1 MKTSKRLL
9 SILLMLTMLL
19 SMFTVMAAAADPCT
33 HPNMEDVAY
42 KAPTCTTDG
51 CYAHKHCPECGKD
64 FDKLGEPFY
73 GTVVI
78 EKDPDAHGNNLV
90 PVKENPATC
99 VAEGTQAYYHCN
111 ACSKNFSDAA
121 GNNEITDL
129 ATVKIPAT
137 GHDKEFHAAKDAT
150 CKTEGNIPYYL
161 CKNCNKKFVDEAMT
175 DEVPFGAVTII
186 CDPTNHEDLKL
197 VEAKAATCT
206 KDGNEAYYHCDA
218 CNKNFSDAAGRNEI
232 RDLTSVKIS
241 ATGHKLV
248 QVEGKDATCV
258 HKGCWAHQ
266 KCLECGQLFNKLGE
280 PWSGTTEIE
289 KDPTNHEKLENVEAK
304 APTCTETGMTAGSKC
319 SACGVVLKKQ
329 EVIPALGHDLEH
341 VAAKEPTKTAT
352 GNIEYWHCKRC
363 DKYFSDADGKNEIKQ
378 ADTVIPQL
386 KEEKHTLTIAV
397 EKVDGVVPGEVQYA
411 GKPYEMLEGLQ
422 KGETR
427 ELTAVAKSGYQF
439 KEWKINGASVSDLK
453 KATTTVTMDDTDA
466 TITAEFVKKTAPV
479 DTFKLTVE
487 QVGDHG
493 TFKIRKKLDNG
504 KWGNWWTAADDGYTS
519 TEISNLKKGT
529 SYQIKAVPG
538 TNYEASWKV
547 NNKTATVDNDIYTA
561 TINKNDISV
570 EITFTKI
577 DTKNL
582 KLSVDLDER
591 HGKLKYYDD
600 DEEKWVTYD
609 DEYWTLSK
617 GDKVEFKAVPDSGY
631 KAVWQLGSGS
641 KTSATYYDV
650 TYRDMDGK
658 NRTLHVDFV
667 KKSSSDVDDYPTL
680 TFDITGGKHGTVYRG
695 TREYEDGDVISI
707 KKNDKMTFKAKADKG
722 YVAVWTY
729 KGDTYVGD
737 EYTVK
742 MGANDAKLYV
752 EFMDKDDIRLTEL
765 PFRDVSK
772 RDWYYDDVVYVYRK
786 GYMDGMSSTRFGGE
800 LNTTRGQIVT
810 ILWRLTGEPRA
821 TKRNPFTDVSSSQ
834 YYYDAISWAYDA
846 GVVDGFDAHTFK
858 PDQNV
863 TREQLAAIL
872 YRYAK
877 YMNLSTSGS
886 AYLAK
891 YTDADK
897 IANWAYDAMA
907 WANYRGL
914 INGTSATRID
924 PKGYATRAQ
933 IAAILHRF
941 AVEYGA

>member
-1 MKTSKRLL
+1 
-9 SILLMLTMLL
+9 MLTMLL
-19 SMFTVMAAAADPCT
+19 SMFTVMASADEP
-33 HPNMEDVAY
+33 EDSCMHVDEELN
-42 KAPTCTTDG
+42 TT
-51 CYAHKHCPECGKD
+51 
-64 FDKLGEPFY
+64 F
-73 GTVVI
+73 TI
-78 EKDPDAHGNNLV
+78 
-90 PVKENPATC
+90 
-99 VAEGTQAYYHCN
+99 
-111 ACSKNFSDAA
+111 
-121 GNNEITDL
+121 
-129 ATVKIPAT
+129 
-137 GHDKEFHAAKDAT
+137 FHAAATAT
-150 CKTEGNIPYYL
+150 CYQEGHVAYYE
-161 CKNCNKKFVDEAMT
+161 CKMCHAEAIYDESSGKFIVQT
-175 DEVPFGAVTII
+175 NGVTKAK
-186 CDPTNHEDLKL
+186 DPTNHGGKLPKTPAQEPTCGASGNYEYYYCSGCNKYFKDEDGKTPFNGDVVRPATGKHTLESVAAKDPTCTEDGY
-197 VEAKAATCT
+197 EAYWKCSVCGQLFSDDKGTKKIDTPVKRNKTGHAPMLMAGNAATCT
-206 KDGNEAYYHCDA
+206 KEGWQPYYVCKT
-218 CNKNFSDAAGRNEI
+218 CQKEF
-232 RDLTSVKIS
+232 
-241 ATGHKLV
+241 
-248 QVEGKDATCV
+248 KDADCTQEITDPSW
-258 HKGCWAHQ
+258 KTIPKIQHQ
-266 KCLECGQLFNKLGE
+266 L
-280 PWSGTTEIE
+280 TRTDE
-289 KDPTNHEKLENVEAK
+289 KPA
-304 APTCTETGMTAGSKC
+304 TCTENGTKAYWTCSVCGMKFSD
-319 SACGVVLKKQ
+319 Q
-329 EVIPALGHDLEH
+329 EGTKPIQSPETISALGHDLEH

-363 DKYFSDADGKNEIKQ
+363 DKYFADEACTNEITKAQ
-378 ADTVIPQL
+378 TVIPKLVEEEEHVLTFSIGKNGKLAYADDGFEITSGRTKAL
-386 KEEKHTLTIAV
+386 KSDDKALELVATADKNH
-397 EKVDGVVPGEVQYA
+397 KVVWQ
-411 GKPYEMLEGLQ
+411 
-422 KGETR
+422 
-427 ELTAVAKSGYQF
+427 
-439 KEWKINGASVSDLK
+439 
-453 KATTTVTMDDTDA
+453 
-466 TITAEFVKKTAPV
+466 
-479 DTFKLTVE
+479 
-487 QVGDHG
+487 
-493 TFKIRKKLDNG
+493 LDNG
-504 KWGNWWTAADDGYTS
+504 KKHYEGSTAKIT
-519 TEISNLKKGT
+519 ISYKDLNVKSELK
-529 SYQIKAVPG
+529 VWF
-538 TNYEASWKV
+538 E
-547 NNKTATVDNDIYTA
+547 
-561 TINKNDISV
+561 
-570 EITFTKI
+570 EITTE
-577 DTKNL
+577 L
-582 KLSVDLDER
+582 DLTIKVSGFDKGDIEYKYNG
-591 HGKLKYYDD
+591 GKVTDLEKREKTWSLDD
-600 DEEKWVTYD
+600 K
-609 DEYWTLSK
+609 DEYVKFWLYPKT
-617 GDKVEFKAVPDSGY
+617 GY
-631 KAVWQLGSGS
+631 KAVVQLN
-641 KTSATYYDV
+641 
-650 TYRDMDGK
+650 DGK
-658 NRTLHVDFV
+658 KYTYSYNESLTIDYDDLDGEDGTLYVSFV

-695 TREYEDGDVISI
+695 TREYEHGDVISI

-846 GVVDGFDAHTFK
+846 GVVDGFDARTFK

-891 YTDADK
+891 YRDADK

>member
-1 MKTSKRLL
+1 MKKSKRLL
-9 SILLMLTMLL
+9 SILLMLTMLV
-19 SMFTVMAAAADPCT
+19 SMFTVMASAADPCS
-33 HPNMEDVAY
+33 H
-42 KAPTCTTDG
+42 
-51 CYAHKHCPECGKD
+51 
-64 FDKLGEPFY
+64 
-73 GTVVI
+73 
-78 EKDPDAHGNNLV
+78 
-90 PVKENPATC
+90 EN
-99 VAEGTQAYYHCN
+99 
-111 ACSKNFSDAA
+111 
-121 GNNEITDL
+121 
-129 ATVKIPAT
+129 
-137 GHDKEFHAAKDAT
+137 KEFYAAKDAT
-150 CKTEGNIPYYL
+150 CKTKGNIQYYL
-161 CKNCNKKFVDEAMT
+161 CKDCGKKFLNEAMT
-175 DEVPFGAVTII
+175 DEVPFGAVTIS
-186 CDPTNHEDLKL
+186 CDPSNHEDLQP
-197 VEAKAATCT
+197 VAAKAATCVD
-206 KDGNEAYYHCDA
+206 DGNQAYYHCYA
-218 CNKNFSDAAGRNEI
+218 CNKNFSDAAGSNEI
-232 RDLTSVKIS
+232 TDLTSVKIP
-241 ATGHKLV
+241 ATGHTLV
-248 QVEGKDATCV
+248 QVEGKAATCV

-304 APTCTETGMTAGSKC
+304 APTCTETGLTAGSKC

-386 KEEKHTLTIAV
+386 KEEKYTLTIAV
-397 EKVDGVVPGEVQYA
+397 EKVNGAVPGEVQYA

-439 KEWKINGASVSDLK
+439 KEWKINGASVSDSK
-453 KATTTVTMDDTDA
+453 KATTTVTMDDTNA
-466 TITAEFVKKTAPV
+466 TITAVFEKTTTPARY
-479 DTFKLTVE
+479 KLEIDRNNTKGSIE
-487 QVGDHG
+487 YRTWFGNKWSRWYTIEKNEYPLAIQGLQKGD
-493 TFKIRKKLDNG
+493 KI
-504 KWGNWWTAADDGYTS
+504 
-519 TEISNLKKGT
+519 
-529 SYQIKAVPG
+529 QIKA
-538 TNYEASWKV
+538 Y
-547 NNKTATVDNDIYTA
+547 
-561 TINKNDISV
+561 
-570 EITFTKI
+570 
-577 DTKNL
+577 
-582 KLSVDLDER
+582 
-591 HGKLKYYDD
+591 
-600 DEEKWVTYD
+600 
-609 DEYWTLSK
+609 
-617 GDKVEFKAVPDSGY
+617 PDSGCVATWMIDRVIETVKDNTYTVTIDDADVSVYIMFQKKVNSDRELDLDISGWKHGEIKYRVNNGTKYTLKSSDYPFTLEEGDKITFYIDADSGYTAKWNLDKDSKSYSDEFTVRY
-631 KAVWQLGSGS
+631 KDIDEDGS
-641 KTSATYYDV
+641 
-650 TYRDMDGK
+650 
-658 NRTLHVDFV
+658 TLHISFV
-667 KKSSSDVDDYPTL
+667 KKSTIVDNDYPTL

-695 TREYEDGDVISI
+695 TREYEHGDVISI

-846 GVVDGFDAHTFK
+846 GVVDGFDARTFK

-877 YMNLSTSGS
+877 YMNLSTGGS

-891 YTDADK
+891 YRDADK

>member
-19 SMFTVMAAAADPCT
+19 SMFTVMAFAAGTPCAT
-33 HPNMEDVAY
+33 HNEASEAFAKYYEAKPG
-42 KAPTCTTDG
+42 TCNTGST
-51 CYAHKHCPECGKD
+51 PEYWECLLCGQY
-64 FDKLGEPFY
+64 FWQSGGNWLSRSYTPEGV
-73 GTVVI
+73 GR
-78 EKDPDAHGNNLV
+78 KDPANHDGNLK
-90 PVKENPATC
+90 PVA
-99 VAEGTQAYYHCN
+99 
-111 ACSKNFSDAA
+111 
-121 GNNEITDL
+121 
-129 ATVKIPAT
+129 
-137 GHDKEFHAAKDAT
+137 
-150 CKTEGNIPYYL
+150 
-161 CKNCNKKFVDEAMT
+161 
-175 DEVPFGAVTII
+175 
-186 CDPTNHEDLKL
+186 
-197 VEAKAATCT
+197 AKAATCT
-206 KDGNEAYYHCDA
+206 NDGNEAYSY
-218 CNKNFSDAAGRNEI
+218 
-232 RDLTSVKIS
+232 
-241 ATGHKLV
+241 
-248 QVEGKDATCV
+248 
-258 HKGCWAHQ
+258 
-266 KCLECGQLFNKLGE
+266 
-280 PWSGTTEIE
+280 
-289 KDPTNHEKLENVEAK
+289 
-304 APTCTETGMTAGSKC
+304 C
-319 SACGVVLKKQ
+319 SACGKYYDADGKETTLDAVTLDATGHTMKYHPA
-329 EVIPALGHDLEH
+329 IPADCTKRGTKEYWECEKCGNKYSDEQGSKEITNVVDPQRPHDMEKIPAK
-341 VAAKEPTKTAT
+341 AATTEAP
-352 GNIEYWHCKRC
+352 GNIEYYKCKTCRKC
-363 DKYFSDADGKNEIKQ
+363 FKDGQGITSIEEK
-378 ADTVIPQL
+378 DTVIPQL

-397 EKVDGVVPGEVQYA
+397 EKVNGAVPGVVQYA
-411 GKPYEMLEGLQ
+411 GADCKKLEGLE
-422 KGETR
+422 KGDTR
-427 ELTAVAKSGYQF
+427 ELTAVANPGYQF
-439 KEWKINGASVSDLK
+439 KEWKIDGASAPDLNT
-453 KATTTVTMDDTDA
+453 ATTTVTMGDTDA
-466 TITAEFVKKTAPV
+466 TIIAVFEKTTTPAKY
-479 DTFKLTVE
+479 KLEIDRNNTKGSIE
-487 QVGDHG
+487 YRAWLGNRWSRWSTIEENSYPLAIQGLQKGD
-493 TFKIRKKLDNG
+493 KI
-504 KWGNWWTAADDGYTS
+504 
-519 TEISNLKKGT
+519 
-529 SYQIKAVPG
+529 QIKARPNSGHV
-538 TNYEASWKV
+538 
-547 NNKTATVDNDIYTA
+547 ATWMIDRVFESVKDNIYTA
-561 TINKNDISV
+561 TIDDANISVYIMFQKKVNSDRELDLDISGWKYGEIEYRV
-570 EITFTKI
+570 NSGKKHTLTSNSYPFTLAEGDKITFYI
-577 DTKNL
+577 D
-582 KLSVDLDER
+582 
-591 HGKLKYYDD
+591 
-600 DEEKWVTYD
+600 
-609 DEYWTLSK
+609 
-617 GDKVEFKAVPDSGY
+617 ADSGY
-631 KAVWQLGSGS
+631 TAKWNLDKDSKSYSDEFTVRYKDIDEDGS
-641 KTSATYYDV
+641 
-650 TYRDMDGK
+650 
-658 NRTLHVDFV
+658 TLHISFV
-667 KKSSSDVDDYPTL
+667 KKSTIVDNDYPTL

-695 TREYEDGDVISI
+695 TREYEHGDVISI

-891 YTDADK
+891 YRDADK

>member
-19 SMFTVMAAAADPCT
+19 SMFTVMASAAAAPCDGM
-33 HPNMEDVAY
+33 HSDEDVKAGTAKEY
-42 KAPTCTTDG
+42 PEKDATCKEGANPKYWECLKCGEYFWFDAEGKCTTSAIAPT
-51 CYAHKHCPECGKD
+51 GK
-64 FDKLGEPFY
+64 
-73 GTVVI
+73 
-78 EKDPDAHGNNLV
+78 PDATKHQLRQV
-90 PVKENPATC
+90 E
-99 VAEGTQAYYHCN
+99 
-111 ACSKNFSDAA
+111 
-121 GNNEITDL
+121 
-129 ATVKIPAT
+129 
-137 GHDKEFHAAKDAT
+137 AKDAT
-150 CKTEGNIPYYL
+150 CKEQGNIPYVICDVCGNMWRDMTLKDQITVVNTPIDTSKHKYVPVAEKEET
-161 CKNCNKKFVDEAMT
+161 CTEDGKAAYSKCSVCGQVIDAEGKKT
-175 DEVPFGAVTII
+175 DLLAVTY
-186 CDPTNHEDLKL
+186 PKL
-197 VEAKAATCT
+197 GHKIVPARGNPATCT
-206 KDGNEAYYHCDA
+206 DKGVKDHYECARCGAEFADAYGKTPFTD
-218 CNKNFSDAAGRNEI
+218 KEIPAAGHQ
-232 RDLTSVKIS
+232 LTETKAV
-241 ATGHKLV
+241 
-248 QVEGKDATCV
+248 
-258 HKGCWAHQ
+258 
-266 KCLECGQLFNKLGE
+266 
-280 PWSGTTEIE
+280 
-289 KDPTNHEKLENVEAK
+289 
-304 APTCTETGMTAGSKC
+304 APTCTENGTKAYWTC
-319 SACGVVLKKQ
+319 SVCKKMFSDKKGTQ
-329 EVIPALGHDLEH
+329 EIERPETISALGHDLEH

-363 DKYFSDADGKNEIKQ
+363 DKYFSDKDGTTEIQKE
-378 ADTVIPQL
+378 DTVIPQL
-386 KEEKHTLTIAV
+386 KEEKHVLTINV
-397 EKVDGVVPGEVQYA
+397 PKVDNKVA
-411 GKPYEMLEGLQ
+411 GTVTYEGAELPKLEGLQ
-422 KGETR
+422 NGDTR
-427 ELTAVAKSGYQF
+427 TLVAEAKDGYEF
-439 KEWKINGASVSDLK
+439 LKWEVTGATVSSDTNT
-453 KATTTVTMDDTDA
+453 TTTVKMGDTDA
-466 TITAEFVKKTAPV
+466 TITAKFVKKTAPV

-650 TYRDMDGK
+650 TYRDMDGR

-695 TREYEDGDVISI
+695 TREYEHGDVISI

-846 GVVDGFDAHTFK
+846 GVVDGFDARTFK

-891 YTDADK
+891 YRDADK

>member
-1 MKTSKRLL
+1 MKNSKRLL

-19 SMFTVMAAAADPCT
+19 SMFTVMASAETVGSCT
-33 HPNMEDVAY
+33 HEDEVGKTTYTYHEAEE
-42 KAPTCTTDG
+42 ATCTKEG
-51 CYAHKHCPECGKD
+51 HKEYW
-64 FDKLGEPFY
+64 L
-73 GTVVI
+73 
-78 EKDPDAHGNNLV
+78 
-90 PVKENPATC
+90 
-99 VAEGTQAYYHCN
+99 
-111 ACSKNFSDAA
+111 CSK
-121 GNNEITDL
+121 
-129 ATVKIPAT
+129 
-137 GHDKEFHAAKDAT
+137 
-150 CKTEGNIPYYL
+150 C
-161 CKNCNKKFVDEAMT
+161 
-175 DEVPFGAVTII
+175 GAVAIYNASLERYEVQSNGIPKTPI
-186 CDPTNHEDLKL
+186 DPNNHKDLQP
-197 VEAKAATCT
+197 VAAKAATCT

-218 CNKNFSDAAGRNEI
+218 CKKNFSDAAGTKEI
-232 RDLTSVKIS
+232 TNLETVKIP

-248 QVEGKDATCV
+248 QVEGKAATCV

-304 APTCTETGMTAGSKC
+304 APTCTETGLTAGSKC

-329 EVIPALGHDLEH
+329 EVIPALGHKLKY
-341 VAAKEPTKTAT
+341 VARVEPTVEKE
-352 GNIEYWHCKRC
+352 GNIEYWYCEKC
-363 DKYFSDADGKNEIKQ
+363 GKYFSDKDGTTEIQK

-397 EKVDGVVPGEVQYA
+397 EKVNGAVPGEVQYA

-422 KGETR
+422 NGETR

-439 KEWKINGASVSDLK
+439 KEWKIDGASASDLNT
-453 KATTTVTMDDTDA
+453 ATTTVTMGDKDA
-466 TITAEFVKKTAPV
+466 TITAVFEKKAAPV

-695 TREYEDGDVISI
+695 TREYEHGDVISI

-729 KGDTYVGD
+729 KGESYVGD
-737 EYTVK
+737 EFTVK

-821 TKRNPFTDVSSSQ
+821 TRNNPFNDVSSRQ

-846 GVVDGFDAHTFK
+846 GVVDGFDARTFK

-891 YTDADK
+891 YKDADK

-941 AVEYGA
+941 AVEFGA

>member
-9 SILLMLTMLL
+9 SILLMLTMLV
-19 SMFTVMAAAADPCT
+19 SMFTVMASAETVGSCT
-33 HPNMEDVAY
+33 HEDEVGKTTYTYHEAEE
-42 KAPTCTTDG
+42 ATCT
-51 CYAHKHCPECGKD
+51 
-64 FDKLGEPFY
+64 
-73 GTVVI
+73 
-78 EKDPDAHGNNLV
+78 
-90 PVKENPATC
+90 KEGHNK
-99 VAEGTQAYYHCN
+99 YWL
-111 ACSKNFSDAA
+111 CSKCGAVAIYNASLERYEVQPN
-121 GNNEITDL
+121 GIP
-129 ATVKIPAT
+129 KIAIDPT
-137 GHDKEFHAAKDAT
+137 KHQLRQVAAKDAT
-150 CKTEGNIPYYL
+150 CKEPGNIAYVVCDL
-161 CKNCNKKFVDEAMT
+161 CGKMWRDMTLKDQLDVVNTPIDTSKHKLDKVDAKDPTCTEDGNVAYSQCSVCGKVIDAEGKET
-175 DEVPFGAVTII
+175 NLTAVTS
-186 CDPTNHEDLKL
+186 PKL
-197 VEAKAATCT
+197 GHKPVEVIAKAATCT
-206 KDGNEAYYHCDA
+206 ENGIKKHYKCARTGCGALFEDKAGTKPLTDKD
-218 CNKNFSDAAGRNEI
+218 
-232 RDLTSVKIS
+232 V
-241 ATGHKLV
+241 
-248 QVEGKDATCV
+248 
-258 HKGCWAHQ
+258 
-266 KCLECGQLFNKLGE
+266 
-280 PWSGTTEIE
+280 
-289 KDPTNHEKLENVEAK
+289 
-304 APTCTETGMTAGSKC
+304 
-319 SACGVVLKKQ
+319 
-329 EVIPALGHDLEH
+329 VIPATGHDLEH

-363 DKYFSDADGKNEIKQ
+363 DKYFSDKDATAEIRKE
-378 ADTVIPQL
+378 DTVIPQL
-386 KEEKHTLTIAV
+386 KEEKHTLTIV
-397 EKVDGVVPGEVQYA
+397 VSKVDGVVPGEVQYA

-422 KGETR
+422 KGETK

-439 KEWKINGASVSDLK
+439 KEWKINGDGASVSDLK
-453 KATTTVTMDDTDA
+453 KATTTVTMGDTNA
-466 TITAEFVKKTAPV
+466 TITAVFEKTTTPARY
-479 DTFKLTVE
+479 KLEIDRNNTKGSIE
-487 QVGDHG
+487 YRTWFGNKWSRWYTIEKNEYPLAIQGLQKGD
-493 TFKIRKKLDNG
+493 KI
-504 KWGNWWTAADDGYTS
+504 
-519 TEISNLKKGT
+519 
-529 SYQIKAVPG
+529 QIKAYPDSGCV
-538 TNYEASWKV
+538 
-547 NNKTATVDNDIYTA
+547 ATWMIDRVFETVKDNTYTV
-561 TINKNDISV
+561 TIDDADISV
-570 EITFTKI
+570 YVMFQKKVNSDRELDLDISGWKHGEIKYRVNNGTKYTLKSSDYPFTLEEGDKITFYI
-577 DTKNL
+577 DADSDYTAKWNL
-582 KLSVDLDER
+582 DKESKSYSDEFTVR
-591 HGKLKYYDD
+591 YKDI
-600 DEEKWVTYD
+600 DED
-609 DEYWTLSK
+609 
-617 GDKVEFKAVPDSGY
+617 
-631 KAVWQLGSGS
+631 GS
-641 KTSATYYDV
+641 
-650 TYRDMDGK
+650 
-658 NRTLHVDFV
+658 TLHISFV
-667 KKSSSDVDDYPTL
+667 KKSTIVDNDYPTL

-729 KGDTYVGD
+729 KGESYVGD
-737 EYTVK
+737 EFTVK
-742 MGANDAKLYV
+742 MGSKDAKLYV

>member
-19 SMFTVMAAAADPCT
+19 SMFTVMASAAVPCEGG
-33 HPNMEDVAY
+33 HSEDDKNSNHVKHFEAVAATCQKGATPEY
-42 KAPTCTTDG
+42 WECLKCGEYFWFDAIGKCWTSPTAPVATGEPDATNHGGKLPKTPAQEPTCGASGNYEYYYCSGCNKYFKDEDGKNPFNGDVVRPATGKHTLEPVAAKDPTCTEDG
-51 CYAHKHCPECGKD
+51 YEAYWKCSVCGQKFSDAEGKNKISAPMEIKATGHK
-64 FDKLGEPFY
+64 
-73 GTVVI
+73 I
-78 EKDPDAHGNNLV
+78 V
-90 PVKENPATC
+90 PVRGNPATC
-99 VAEGTQAYYHCN
+99 TDKGVKDHYECARTGCGALFEDKAGT
-111 ACSKNFSDAA
+111 KPL
-121 GNNEITDL
+121 TDKD
-129 ATVKIPAT
+129 VVIPAT
-137 GHDKEFHAAKDAT
+137 GHK
-150 CKTEGNIPYYL
+150 L
-161 CKNCNKKFVDEAMT
+161 KK
-175 DEVPFGAVTII
+175 
-186 CDPTNHEDLKL
+186 
-197 VEAKAATCT
+197 
-206 KDGNEAYYHCDA
+206 
-218 CNKNFSDAAGRNEI
+218 
-232 RDLTSVKIS
+232 
-241 ATGHKLV
+241 
-248 QVEGKDATCV
+248 
-258 HKGCWAHQ
+258 
-266 KCLECGQLFNKLGE
+266 
-280 PWSGTTEIE
+280 
-289 KDPTNHEKLENVEAK
+289 VEAK
-304 APTCTETGMTAGSKC
+304 APTQTE
-319 SACGVVLKKQ
+319 
-329 EVIPALGHDLEH
+329 E
-341 VAAKEPTKTAT
+341 
-352 GNIEYWHCKRC
+352 GNIEYWYCEKC
-363 DKYFSDADGKNEIKQ
+363 DKYFSDKDATAEIRKE
-378 ADTVIPQL
+378 DTVIPQL

-397 EKVDGVVPGEVQYA
+397 EKVNGAVPGEVQYA

-439 KEWKINGASVSDLK
+439 KEWKINGDGASVSDLK
-453 KATTTVTMDDTDA
+453 KATTTVTMGNTDA
-466 TITAEFVKKTAPV
+466 TITAVFEKTATPARY
-479 DTFKLTVE
+479 KLEIDRNNTKGSIE
-487 QVGDHG
+487 YRTWFGNKWSRWYTIEKNEYPLAIQGLQKGD
-493 TFKIRKKLDNG
+493 KI
-504 KWGNWWTAADDGYTS
+504 
-519 TEISNLKKGT
+519 
-529 SYQIKAVPG
+529 QIKAYPDSGCV
-538 TNYEASWKV
+538 
-547 NNKTATVDNDIYTA
+547 ATWMIDRVIETVKDNTYTV
-561 TINKNDISV
+561 TIDDADISV
-570 EITFTKI
+570 YVMFQKKVNSDRELDLDISGWKHGEIKYRVNNGTKYTLKSSDYPFTLEEGDKITFYI
-577 DTKNL
+577 DADSDYTAKWNL
-582 KLSVDLDER
+582 DKESKSYSDEFTVR
-591 HGKLKYYDD
+591 YKDI
-600 DEEKWVTYD
+600 DED
-609 DEYWTLSK
+609 
-617 GDKVEFKAVPDSGY
+617 
-631 KAVWQLGSGS
+631 GS
-641 KTSATYYDV
+641 
-650 TYRDMDGK
+650 
-658 NRTLHVDFV
+658 TLHISFV
-667 KKSSSDVDDYPTL
+667 KKSTIVDNDYPTL

-742 MGANDAKLYV
+742 MGSKDAKLYV

-821 TKRNPFTDVSSSQ
+821 TRNNPFNDVSSRQ

-846 GVVDGFDAHTFK
+846 GVVDGFDARTFK

-891 YTDADK
+891 YKDADK

>member
-19 SMFTVMAAAADPCT
+19 SMFTVMASADEP
-33 HPNMEDVAY
+33 EDSCMHVDEELN
-42 KAPTCTTDG
+42 TT
-51 CYAHKHCPECGKD
+51 
-64 FDKLGEPFY
+64 F
-73 GTVVI
+73 TI
-78 EKDPDAHGNNLV
+78 
-90 PVKENPATC
+90 
-99 VAEGTQAYYHCN
+99 
-111 ACSKNFSDAA
+111 
-121 GNNEITDL
+121 
-129 ATVKIPAT
+129 
-137 GHDKEFHAAKDAT
+137 FHAAATAT
-150 CKTEGNIPYYL
+150 CYQEGHVAYYE
-161 CKNCNKKFVDEAMT
+161 CKMCHAEAIYDESSGKFIVQT
-175 DEVPFGAVTII
+175 NGVTKAK
-186 CDPTNHEDLKL
+186 DPTNHGGKLPKTPAQEPTCGASGNYEYYYCSGCNKYFTDEDGKTPFNGDVVRPATGKHTLEP
-197 VEAKAATCT
+197 VAAKDPTCT
-206 KDGNEAYYHCDA
+206 KDGYDAYWKCSV
-218 CNKNFSDAAGRNEI
+218 CGQKFSDAEGKN
-232 RDLTSVKIS
+232 KIS
-241 ATGHKLV
+241 APTEIKASGHKGYWMSGQEASCTKDGRKVVWHCDKCGKNFTDETAKTEVTDAELVIKATGHTL
-248 QVEGKDATCV
+248 
-258 HKGCWAHQ
+258 
-266 KCLECGQLFNKLGE
+266 
-280 PWSGTTEIE
+280 
-289 KDPTNHEKLENVEAK
+289 
-304 APTCTETGMTAGSKC
+304 
-319 SACGVVLKKQ
+319 
-329 EVIPALGHDLEH
+329 
-341 VAAKEPTKTAT
+341 TKTDYKAAT
-352 GNIEYWHCKRC
+352 RTEEGNITYWHCSVC
-363 DKYFSDADGKNEIKQ
+363 DKYFADEACTNEISKAQ
-378 ADTVIPQL
+378 TVIPQL

-397 EKVDGVVPGEVQYA
+397 EKVNGAVPGEVQYA

-422 KGETR
+422 NGETR
-427 ELTAVAKSGYQF
+427 ELTAVAKPGYQF
-439 KEWKINGASVSDLK
+439 KKWKIDGASASDLNT
-453 KATTTVTMDDTDA
+453 ATTTVTMGDKNA
-466 TITAEFVKKTAPV
+466 TITAVFEKKAASSEDYTLNIDRNNTKGSISFRTKTGNRWSSWTTIKAKDYPYAIKDLKTGTKVQIQATPDSGCVATWMIDRVFETVKDNTYTVTIDDADVSVYVMFQKKISSDRELDLDISGWKHGEIKYRVNNGTKYTLKSSDYPFTLEEGDKITFYIDADSGYTAKWNLDKESKSYSDEFTIRYKDIDEDGSTLHISFVKK
-479 DTFKLTVE
+479 
-487 QVGDHG
+487 G
-493 TFKIRKKLDNG
+493 
-504 KWGNWWTAADDGYTS
+504 
-519 TEISNLKKGT
+519 
-529 SYQIKAVPG
+529 
-538 TNYEASWKV
+538 
-547 NNKTATVDNDIYTA
+547 
-561 TINKNDISV
+561 
-570 EITFTKI
+570 
-577 DTKNL
+577 
-582 KLSVDLDER
+582 
-591 HGKLKYYDD
+591 
-600 DEEKWVTYD
+600 
-609 DEYWTLSK
+609 
-617 GDKVEFKAVPDSGY
+617 
-631 KAVWQLGSGS
+631 
-641 KTSATYYDV
+641 
-650 TYRDMDGK
+650 
-658 NRTLHVDFV
+658 
-667 KKSSSDVDDYPTL
+667 SSDVDDYPTL

-821 TKRNPFTDVSSSQ
+821 TRSNPFNDVSSRQ

-846 GVVDGFDAHTFK
+846 GVVDGFDARTFK

-891 YTDADK
+891 YKDADK

-941 AVEYGA
+941 AVEFGA

>member
-19 SMFTVMAAAADPCT
+19 SMFTVMASADDP
-33 HPNMEDVAY
+33 EDLCMHVDEEFN
-42 KAPTCTTDG
+42 TT
-51 CYAHKHCPECGKD
+51 
-64 FDKLGEPFY
+64 F
-73 GTVVI
+73 TI
-78 EKDPDAHGNNLV
+78 
-90 PVKENPATC
+90 
-99 VAEGTQAYYHCN
+99 
-111 ACSKNFSDAA
+111 
-121 GNNEITDL
+121 
-129 ATVKIPAT
+129 
-137 GHDKEFHAAKDAT
+137 FHAAATAT
-150 CKTEGNIPYYL
+150 CFQEGHVAYYE
-161 CKNCNKKFVDEAMT
+161 CKMCPAEAIYDESSGKFVVQT
-175 DEVPFGAVTII
+175 NGVTKAK
-186 CDPTNHEDLKL
+186 DPTNHGGKLPKTPAQEPTCGASGNYEYYYCSGCNKYFKDEDGKNPFNGDVVRPATGKHTLEP
-197 VEAKAATCT
+197 VAAKDPTCT
-206 KDGNEAYYHCDA
+206 KDGYEAYWVCSG
-218 CNKNFSDAAGRNEI
+218 CKQKFSDAEG
-232 RDLTSVKIS
+232 KIKIDAPKVIE
-241 ATGHKLV
+241 ATGHKIV
-248 QVEGKDATCV
+248 PVRGNPATCTD
-258 HKGCWAHQ
+258 KGVKDHY
-266 KCLECGQLFNKLGE
+266 ECARTGCGALFE
-280 PWSGTTEIE
+280 DEAGTKPLTDKDVEI
-289 KDPTNHEKLENVEAK
+289 
-304 APTCTETGMTAGSKC
+304 
-319 SACGVVLKKQ
+319 SAT
-329 EVIPALGHDLEH
+329 GHDLEH

-363 DKYFSDADGKNEIKQ
+363 DKYFSDKDATAEIRKE
-378 ADTVIPQL
+378 DTVIPQL

-397 EKVDGVVPGEVQYA
+397 EKVNGAVPGEVQYA

-439 KEWKINGASVSDLK
+439 KEWKINGASVSDSK

-466 TITAEFVKKTAPV
+466 TITAVFEKTATPV
-479 DTFKLTVE
+479 RYKLEIDRNNTKGSIE
-487 QVGDHG
+487 YRTWFGNKWSRWYTIEKNEYPLAIQGLQKGD
-493 TFKIRKKLDNG
+493 KI
-504 KWGNWWTAADDGYTS
+504 
-519 TEISNLKKGT
+519 
-529 SYQIKAVPG
+529 QIKA
-538 TNYEASWKV
+538 Y
-547 NNKTATVDNDIYTA
+547 
-561 TINKNDISV
+561 
-570 EITFTKI
+570 
-577 DTKNL
+577 
-582 KLSVDLDER
+582 
-591 HGKLKYYDD
+591 
-600 DEEKWVTYD
+600 
-609 DEYWTLSK
+609 
-617 GDKVEFKAVPDSGY
+617 PDSGCVATWMIDRVIETVKDNTYTVTIDDADVSVYVMFQKKVNSDRELDLDISGWKYGEIEYRVNSGKKHTLTSNSYPFTLAEGDKITFYIDADSGYTAKWNLDKDSKSYSDEFTVRY
-631 KAVWQLGSGS
+631 KDIDEDGS
-641 KTSATYYDV
+641 
-650 TYRDMDGK
+650 
-658 NRTLHVDFV
+658 TLHISFV
-667 KKSSSDVDDYPTL
+667 KKSTIVDNDYPTL

-695 TREYEDGDVISI
+695 TREYEHGDVISI

-846 GVVDGFDAHTFK
+846 GVVDGFDARTFK

-891 YTDADK
+891 YRDADK

>member
-1 MKTSKRLL
+1 
-9 SILLMLTMLL
+9 MLTMLL
-19 SMFTVMAAAADPCT
+19 SMFTVMASADDP
-33 HPNMEDVAY
+33 EDLCMHVDEEFN
-42 KAPTCTTDG
+42 TT
-51 CYAHKHCPECGKD
+51 
-64 FDKLGEPFY
+64 F
-73 GTVVI
+73 TI
-78 EKDPDAHGNNLV
+78 
-90 PVKENPATC
+90 
-99 VAEGTQAYYHCN
+99 
-111 ACSKNFSDAA
+111 
-121 GNNEITDL
+121 
-129 ATVKIPAT
+129 
-137 GHDKEFHAAKDAT
+137 FHAAATAT
-150 CKTEGNIPYYL
+150 CFQEGHVAYYE
-161 CKNCNKKFVDEAMT
+161 CKMCPAEAIYDESSGKFVVQT
-175 DEVPFGAVTII
+175 NGVTKAK
-186 CDPTNHEDLKL
+186 DPTNHGGKLPKTPAQEPTCGASGNYEYYYCSGCNKYFKDEDGKNPFNGDVVRPATGKHTLEP
-197 VEAKAATCT
+197 VAAKDPTCT
-206 KDGNEAYYHCDA
+206 KDGYEAYWVCSG
-218 CNKNFSDAAGRNEI
+218 CKQKFSDAEG
-232 RDLTSVKIS
+232 KIKIDAPKVIE
-241 ATGHKLV
+241 ATGHKIV
-248 QVEGKDATCV
+248 PVRGNPATCTD
-258 HKGCWAHQ
+258 KGVKDHY
-266 KCLECGQLFNKLGE
+266 ECARTGCGALFE
-280 PWSGTTEIE
+280 DEAGTKPLTDKDVEI
-289 KDPTNHEKLENVEAK
+289 
-304 APTCTETGMTAGSKC
+304 
-319 SACGVVLKKQ
+319 SAT
-329 EVIPALGHDLEH
+329 GHDLEH

-363 DKYFSDADGKNEIKQ
+363 DKYFSDKDATAEIRKE
-378 ADTVIPQL
+378 DTVIPQL

-397 EKVDGVVPGEVQYA
+397 EKVNGAVPGEVQYA

-439 KEWKINGASVSDLK
+439 KEWKINGASVSDSK
-453 KATTTVTMDDTDA
+453 KATTTVTMDDTAA
-466 TITAEFVKKTAPV
+466 TITAVFEKTATPARY
-479 DTFKLTVE
+479 KLEIDRNNTKGSIE
-487 QVGDHG
+487 YRTWFGNKWSRWYTIEKNEYPLAIQGLQKGD
-493 TFKIRKKLDNG
+493 KI
-504 KWGNWWTAADDGYTS
+504 
-519 TEISNLKKGT
+519 
-529 SYQIKAVPG
+529 QIKA
-538 TNYEASWKV
+538 Y
-547 NNKTATVDNDIYTA
+547 
-561 TINKNDISV
+561 
-570 EITFTKI
+570 
-577 DTKNL
+577 
-582 KLSVDLDER
+582 
-591 HGKLKYYDD
+591 
-600 DEEKWVTYD
+600 
-609 DEYWTLSK
+609 
-617 GDKVEFKAVPDSGY
+617 PDSGCVATWMIDRVIETVKDNTYTVTIDDADVSVYVMFQKKVNSDRELDLDISGWKHGEIKYRVNNGTKYTLKSSDYPFTLAEGDKITFYIDADSDYTAKWNLDKESKSYSDEFTVRY
-631 KAVWQLGSGS
+631 KDIDEDGS
-641 KTSATYYDV
+641 
-650 TYRDMDGK
+650 
-658 NRTLHVDFV
+658 TLHISFV
-667 KKSSSDVDDYPTL
+667 KKSTIVDNDYPTL

-695 TREYEDGDVISI
+695 TREYEHGDVISI
-707 KKNDKMTFKAKADKG
+707 KKNDKMTFKAKTDKG

-742 MGANDAKLYV
+742 MGSKDAKLYV

-846 GVVDGFDAHTFK
+846 GVVDGFDARTFK

-891 YTDADK
+891 YRDADK

>member
-19 SMFTVMAAAADPCT
+19 SMLTVMASAAAAPCDGL
-33 HPNMEDVAY
+33 HGEADVEAGTAKEY
-42 KAPTCTTDG
+42 PKKDATCKEGATPEYWECLKCGEYFWFDGNGKCTTSPT
-51 CYAHKHCPECGKD
+51 APAATGK
-64 FDKLGEPFY
+64 
-73 GTVVI
+73 
-78 EKDPDAHGNNLV
+78 PDATKHQLRQV
-90 PVKENPATC
+90 E
-99 VAEGTQAYYHCN
+99 
-111 ACSKNFSDAA
+111 
-121 GNNEITDL
+121 
-129 ATVKIPAT
+129 
-137 GHDKEFHAAKDAT
+137 AKDAT
-150 CKTEGNIPYYL
+150 CKEQGNIPYVICDVCSNMWKDMTLKDQITVVNTPIDTSKHKYVSVAEKEETCTEDGNAAYSKCL
-161 CKNCNKKFVDEAMT
+161 VCGQVIDAEGKKT
-175 DEVPFGAVTII
+175 DLLAVTY
-186 CDPTNHEDLKL
+186 PKL
-197 VEAKAATCT
+197 GHKIVPARGNPATCT
-206 KDGNEAYYHCDA
+206 DKGVKDHYECARTGCGALFEDEAGT
-218 CNKNFSDAAGRNEI
+218 KP
-232 RDLTSVKIS
+232 LTDKDVVIP
-241 ATGHKLV
+241 ATGHKL
-248 QVEGKDATCV
+248 K
-258 HKGCWAHQ
+258 K
-266 KCLECGQLFNKLGE
+266 
-280 PWSGTTEIE
+280 
-289 KDPTNHEKLENVEAK
+289 VEAK
-304 APTCTETGMTAGSKC
+304 APTQTE
-319 SACGVVLKKQ
+319 
-329 EVIPALGHDLEH
+329 E
-341 VAAKEPTKTAT
+341 
-352 GNIEYWHCKRC
+352 GNIEYWYCEKC
-363 DKYFSDADGKNEIKQ
+363 DKYFSDKDATAEIRKE
-378 ADTVIPQL
+378 DTVIPQL

-397 EKVDGVVPGEVQYA
+397 EKVNGAVPGEVQYA

-422 KGETR
+422 NGETR
-427 ELTAVAKSGYQF
+427 ELTAVAKPGYQF
-439 KEWKINGASVSDLK
+439 KEWKINDASVSAPK
-453 KATTTVTMDDTDA
+453 KATTTVTMGDKDA
-466 TITAEFVKKTAPV
+466 TITAVFVKKTAPV

-504 KWGNWWTAADDGYTS
+504 KWGDWWTAADDDSTS
-519 TEISNLKKGT
+519 IEISNLKKGT
-529 SYQIKAVPG
+529 IYQIKAVPG

-570 EITFTKI
+570 KITFTKI

-695 TREYEDGDVISI
+695 TREYKHGDVISI

-729 KGDTYVGD
+729 KGESYVGD
-737 EYTVK
+737 EFTVK

-846 GVVDGFDAHTFK
+846 GVVDGFDAYTFK

-891 YTDADK
+891 YRDADK

>member
-1 MKTSKRLL
+1 
-9 SILLMLTMLL
+9 MLTMLL
-19 SMFTVMAAAADPCT
+19 SMFTVMASADEPEDSCMHVDEELNTTFTIFHAAATATCYQEG
-33 HPNMEDVAY
+33 HVAY
-42 KAPTCTTDG
+42 YECKMCHAEAIYDESSGKFIVQTNGVTKAKDPTNHGGKLPKTPAQEPTCGASGNYEYYYCSGCNKYFKDEDGKTPFNGDVVRPATGKHTLESVAAKDPTCTEDG
-51 CYAHKHCPECGKD
+51 YEAYWKCSVCKKMFSDEAGTTEISAPVKREKMDHK
-64 FDKLGEPFY
+64 
-73 GTVVI
+73 I
-78 EKDPDAHGNNLV
+78 V
-90 PVKENPATC
+90 PVRGNPATC
-99 VAEGTQAYYHCN
+99 TDKGVKDHYECARTGCGALFEDEAGT
-111 ACSKNFSDAA
+111 KPL
-121 GNNEITDL
+121 TDKD
-129 ATVKIPAT
+129 VVIPAT
-137 GHDKEFHAAKDAT
+137 GHK
-150 CKTEGNIPYYL
+150 L
-161 CKNCNKKFVDEAMT
+161 KK
-175 DEVPFGAVTII
+175 
-186 CDPTNHEDLKL
+186 
-197 VEAKAATCT
+197 
-206 KDGNEAYYHCDA
+206 
-218 CNKNFSDAAGRNEI
+218 
-232 RDLTSVKIS
+232 
-241 ATGHKLV
+241 
-248 QVEGKDATCV
+248 
-258 HKGCWAHQ
+258 
-266 KCLECGQLFNKLGE
+266 
-280 PWSGTTEIE
+280 
-289 KDPTNHEKLENVEAK
+289 VEAK
-304 APTCTETGMTAGSKC
+304 APTQTE
-319 SACGVVLKKQ
+319 
-329 EVIPALGHDLEH
+329 E
-341 VAAKEPTKTAT
+341 
-352 GNIEYWHCKRC
+352 GNIEYWYCEKC
-363 DKYFSDADGKNEIKQ
+363 DKYFSDKDATAEIRKE
-378 ADTVIPQL
+378 DTVIPQL

-397 EKVDGVVPGEVQYA
+397 EKVNGAVPGEVQYA

-439 KEWKINGASVSDLK
+439 KEWKINGASVSDSK
-453 KATTTVTMDDTDA
+453 KATTTVTMDDTAA
-466 TITAEFVKKTAPV
+466 TITAVFE
-479 DTFKLTVE
+479 
-487 QVGDHG
+487 
-493 TFKIRKKLDNG
+493 
-504 KWGNWWTAADDGYTS
+504 
-519 TEISNLKKGT
+519 
-529 SYQIKAVPG
+529 
-538 TNYEASWKV
+538 
-547 NNKTATVDNDIYTA
+547 KTATPAEY
-561 TINKNDISV
+561 KL
-570 EITFTKI
+570 KI
-577 DTKNL
+577 DRNNTKGSISFRTKTGNRWGSWTTI
-582 KLSVDLDER
+582 KAKDYPYAIKDLR
-591 HGKLKYYDD
+591 TG
-600 DEEKWVTYD
+600 T
-609 DEYWTLSK
+609 
-617 GDKVEFKAVPDSGY
+617 KVQIQATPDSGY
-631 KAVWQLGSGS
+631 VATWMIDRVIETVKDNTYTVTIDDADVSVYVMFQKKISSDRELDLDISGWKHGEIKYRVNNGTKYTLKSSDYPFTLEEGDKITFYIDADSDYTAKWNLDKESKSYSDEFTVRYKDIDEDGS
-641 KTSATYYDV
+641 
-650 TYRDMDGK
+650 
-658 NRTLHVDFV
+658 TLHISFV
-667 KKSSSDVDDYPTL
+667 KKSTIVDNDYPTL

-742 MGANDAKLYV
+742 MGSKDAKLYV

-846 GVVDGFDAHTFK
+846 GVVDGFDARTFK

-891 YTDADK
+891 YKDADK

>member
-9 SILLMLTMLL
+9 SILLMLTMLV
-19 SMFTVMAAAADPCT
+19 SMFTVMASAETVGSCT
-33 HPNMEDVAY
+33 HEDEVGKTTYTYHEAEE
-42 KAPTCTTDG
+42 ATCT
-51 CYAHKHCPECGKD
+51 
-64 FDKLGEPFY
+64 
-73 GTVVI
+73 
-78 EKDPDAHGNNLV
+78 
-90 PVKENPATC
+90 KEGHN
-99 VAEGTQAYYHCN
+99 EYWL
-111 ACSKNFSDAA
+111 CSKCGAVAIYNASLERYEVQPN
-121 GNNEITDL
+121 GIP
-129 ATVKIPAT
+129 KIAIDPT
-137 GHDKEFHAAKDAT
+137 KHQLRQVAAKDAT
-150 CKTEGNIPYYL
+150 CKEPGNIAYVVCDL
-161 CKNCNKKFVDEAMT
+161 CGKMWRDMTLKDQLDVVNTPIDTSKHKLDKVDAKDPTCTEDGNVAYSQCSVCGKVIDAEGKET
-175 DEVPFGAVTII
+175 NLTAVTS
-186 CDPTNHEDLKL
+186 PKL
-197 VEAKAATCT
+197 GHKPVEVIAKAATCT
-206 KDGNEAYYHCDA
+206 ENGIKKHYKCARTGCGALFEDEAGTKPLTDKD
-218 CNKNFSDAAGRNEI
+218 
-232 RDLTSVKIS
+232 V
-241 ATGHKLV
+241 
-248 QVEGKDATCV
+248 
-258 HKGCWAHQ
+258 
-266 KCLECGQLFNKLGE
+266 
-280 PWSGTTEIE
+280 
-289 KDPTNHEKLENVEAK
+289 
-304 APTCTETGMTAGSKC
+304 
-319 SACGVVLKKQ
+319 
-329 EVIPALGHDLEH
+329 VIPATGHDLEH

-363 DKYFSDADGKNEIKQ
+363 DKYFSDKDATAEIRKE
-378 ADTVIPQL
+378 DTVIPQL
-386 KEEKHTLTIAV
+386 KEEKHTLTIV
-397 EKVDGVVPGEVQYA
+397 VSKVDGVVPGEVQYA

-422 KGETR
+422 KGETK

-439 KEWKINGASVSDLK
+439 KEWKINGDGASVSDLK
-453 KATTTVTMDDTDA
+453 KATTTVTMGDTNA
-466 TITAEFVKKTAPV
+466 TITAVFEKTTTPARY
-479 DTFKLTVE
+479 KLEIDRNNTKGSIE
-487 QVGDHG
+487 YRTWFGNKWSRWYTIEKNEYPLAIQGLQKGD
-493 TFKIRKKLDNG
+493 KI
-504 KWGNWWTAADDGYTS
+504 
-519 TEISNLKKGT
+519 
-529 SYQIKAVPG
+529 QIKAYPDSGCV
-538 TNYEASWKV
+538 
-547 NNKTATVDNDIYTA
+547 ATWMIDRVFETVKDNTYTV
-561 TINKNDISV
+561 TIDDADISV
-570 EITFTKI
+570 YVMFQKKVNSDRELDLDISGWKHGEIKYRVNNGTKYTLKSSDYPFTLEEGDKITFYI
-577 DTKNL
+577 DADSDYTAKWNL
-582 KLSVDLDER
+582 DKESKSYSDEFTVR
-591 HGKLKYYDD
+591 YKDI
-600 DEEKWVTYD
+600 DED
-609 DEYWTLSK
+609 
-617 GDKVEFKAVPDSGY
+617 
-631 KAVWQLGSGS
+631 GS
-641 KTSATYYDV
+641 
-650 TYRDMDGK
+650 
-658 NRTLHVDFV
+658 TLHISFV
-667 KKSSSDVDDYPTL
+667 KKSTIVDNDYPTL

-729 KGDTYVGD
+729 KGESYVGD
-737 EYTVK
+737 EFTVK
-742 MGANDAKLYV
+742 MGSKDAKLYV

-846 GVVDGFDAHTFK
+846 GVVDGFDARTFK

-891 YTDADK
+891 YRDADK

>member
-9 SILLMLTMLL
+9 SILLMLTMLV
-19 SMFTVMAAAADPCT
+19 SMFTVMASAETVGSCT
-33 HPNMEDVAY
+33 HEDEVGKTTYTYHEAEE
-42 KAPTCTTDG
+42 ATCT
-51 CYAHKHCPECGKD
+51 
-64 FDKLGEPFY
+64 
-73 GTVVI
+73 
-78 EKDPDAHGNNLV
+78 
-90 PVKENPATC
+90 KEGHN
-99 VAEGTQAYYHCN
+99 EYWL
-111 ACSKNFSDAA
+111 CSKCGAVAIYNASLERYEVQPN
-121 GNNEITDL
+121 GIP
-129 ATVKIPAT
+129 KIAIDPT
-137 GHDKEFHAAKDAT
+137 KHQLRQVAAKDAT
-150 CKTEGNIPYYL
+150 CKEPGNIAYVVCDL
-161 CKNCNKKFVDEAMT
+161 CGKVIDAEGKETNLT
-175 DEVPFGAVTII
+175 AVTS
-186 CDPTNHEDLKL
+186 PKL
-197 VEAKAATCT
+197 GHKPVEVIAKAATCT
-206 KDGNEAYYHCDA
+206 ENGIKKHYKCARTGCGALFEDEAGTKPLTDKD
-218 CNKNFSDAAGRNEI
+218 
-232 RDLTSVKIS
+232 V
-241 ATGHKLV
+241 
-248 QVEGKDATCV
+248 
-258 HKGCWAHQ
+258 
-266 KCLECGQLFNKLGE
+266 
-280 PWSGTTEIE
+280 
-289 KDPTNHEKLENVEAK
+289 
-304 APTCTETGMTAGSKC
+304 
-319 SACGVVLKKQ
+319 
-329 EVIPALGHDLEH
+329 VIPATGHDLEH

-363 DKYFSDADGKNEIKQ
+363 DKYFSDKDATAEIRKE
-378 ADTVIPQL
+378 DTVIPQL
-386 KEEKHTLTIAV
+386 KEEKHTLTIV
-397 EKVDGVVPGEVQYA
+397 VSKVDGVVPGEVQYA

-422 KGETR
+422 KGETK

-439 KEWKINGASVSDLK
+439 KEWKINGDGASVSDLK
-453 KATTTVTMDDTDA
+453 KATTTVTMGDTNA
-466 TITAEFVKKTAPV
+466 TITAVFEKTTTPARY
-479 DTFKLTVE
+479 KLEIDRNNTKGSIE
-487 QVGDHG
+487 YRTWFGNKWSRWYTIEKNEYPLAIQGLQKGD
-493 TFKIRKKLDNG
+493 KI
-504 KWGNWWTAADDGYTS
+504 
-519 TEISNLKKGT
+519 
-529 SYQIKAVPG
+529 QIKAYPDSGCV
-538 TNYEASWKV
+538 
-547 NNKTATVDNDIYTA
+547 ATWMIDRVFETVKDNTYTV
-561 TINKNDISV
+561 TIDDADISV
-570 EITFTKI
+570 YVMFQKKVNSDRELDLDISGWKHGEIKYRVNNGTKYTLKSSDYPFTLEEGDKITFYI
-577 DTKNL
+577 DADSDYTAKWNL
-582 KLSVDLDER
+582 DKESKSYSDEFTVR
-591 HGKLKYYDD
+591 YKDI
-600 DEEKWVTYD
+600 DED
-609 DEYWTLSK
+609 
-617 GDKVEFKAVPDSGY
+617 
-631 KAVWQLGSGS
+631 GS
-641 KTSATYYDV
+641 
-650 TYRDMDGK
+650 
-658 NRTLHVDFV
+658 TLHISFV
-667 KKSSSDVDDYPTL
+667 KKSTIVDNDYPTL

-729 KGDTYVGD
+729 KGESYVGD
-737 EYTVK
+737 EFTVK

-872 YRYAK
+872 YRYAE

-891 YTDADK
+891 YRDADK

>member
-1 MKTSKRLL
+1 
-9 SILLMLTMLL
+9 MLTMLL
-19 SMFTVMAAAADPCT
+19 SMFTVMASAAAAPYDGL
-33 HPNMEDVAY
+33 HGEADVEAGTAKEY
-42 KAPTCTTDG
+42 PKRDATCKEGATPEYWECLKCSEYFWFDGNAKCTTSPT
-51 CYAHKHCPECGKD
+51 APAATGK
-64 FDKLGEPFY
+64 
-73 GTVVI
+73 
-78 EKDPDAHGNNLV
+78 PDATKHQLRQV
-90 PVKENPATC
+90 E
-99 VAEGTQAYYHCN
+99 
-111 ACSKNFSDAA
+111 
-121 GNNEITDL
+121 
-129 ATVKIPAT
+129 
-137 GHDKEFHAAKDAT
+137 AKDAT
-150 CKTEGNIPYYL
+150 CKEQGNIPYVICDVCGNMWRDMTLKDQITVVNTPIDTSKHKYVPVAEKEET
-161 CKNCNKKFVDEAMT
+161 CTEDGNAAYSKCSVCGQVIDAEGKKT
-175 DEVPFGAVTII
+175 DLLAVTY
-186 CDPTNHEDLKL
+186 PKL
-197 VEAKAATCT
+197 GHKIVPARGNPATCT
-206 KDGNEAYYHCDA
+206 DKGVKDHYECARTGCGALFEDEAGT
-218 CNKNFSDAAGRNEI
+218 KP
-232 RDLTSVKIS
+232 LTDKDVEIS
-241 ATGHKLV
+241 AT
-248 QVEGKDATCV
+248 
-258 HKGCWAHQ
+258 
-266 KCLECGQLFNKLGE
+266 
-280 PWSGTTEIE
+280 
-289 KDPTNHEKLENVEAK
+289 
-304 APTCTETGMTAGSKC
+304 
-319 SACGVVLKKQ
+319 
-329 EVIPALGHDLEH
+329 GHDLEH

-363 DKYFSDADGKNEIKQ
+363 DKYFSDKDATAEIRKE
-378 ADTVIPQL
+378 DTVIPQL

-397 EKVDGVVPGEVQYA
+397 EKVNGAVPGEVQYA

-439 KEWKINGASVSDLK
+439 KEWKINGASVSDSK
-453 KATTTVTMDDTDA
+453 KATTTVTMDDTAA
-466 TITAEFVKKTAPV
+466 TITAVFE
-479 DTFKLTVE
+479 
-487 QVGDHG
+487 
-493 TFKIRKKLDNG
+493 
-504 KWGNWWTAADDGYTS
+504 
-519 TEISNLKKGT
+519 
-529 SYQIKAVPG
+529 
-538 TNYEASWKV
+538 
-547 NNKTATVDNDIYTA
+547 KTATPAEY
-561 TINKNDISV
+561 KL
-570 EITFTKI
+570 KI
-577 DTKNL
+577 DRNNTKGSISFRTKTGNRWGSWTTI
-582 KLSVDLDER
+582 KAKDYPYAIKDLR
-591 HGKLKYYDD
+591 TG
-600 DEEKWVTYD
+600 T
-609 DEYWTLSK
+609 
-617 GDKVEFKAVPDSGY
+617 KVQIQATPDSGY
-631 KAVWQLGSGS
+631 VATWMIDRVIETVKDNTYTVTIDDADVSVYVMFQKKISSDRELDLDISGWKHGEIKYRVNNGTKYTLKSSDYPFTLEEGDKITFYIDADSDYTAKWNLDKESKSYSDEFTVRYKDIDEDGS
-641 KTSATYYDV
+641 
-650 TYRDMDGK
+650 
-658 NRTLHVDFV
+658 TLHISFV
-667 KKSSSDVDDYPTL
+667 KKSTIVDNDYPTL

-742 MGANDAKLYV
+742 MGSKDAKLYV

-846 GVVDGFDAHTFK
+846 GVVDGFDARTFK

-891 YTDADK
+891 YKDADK

>member
-1 MKTSKRLL
+1 
-9 SILLMLTMLL
+9 MLTMLL
-19 SMFTVMAAAADPCT
+19 SMFTVMASASAEPCEGMHSEADVEAGTAKEYPEKDATCKEGAT
-33 HPNMEDVAY
+33 PEYWECLKCGEYFWFDGNG
-42 KAPTCTTDG
+42 KCTTSPT
-51 CYAHKHCPECGKD
+51 APAATGK
-64 FDKLGEPFY
+64 
-73 GTVVI
+73 
-78 EKDPDAHGNNLV
+78 PDATKHQLRQV
-90 PVKENPATC
+90 E
-99 VAEGTQAYYHCN
+99 
-111 ACSKNFSDAA
+111 
-121 GNNEITDL
+121 
-129 ATVKIPAT
+129 
-137 GHDKEFHAAKDAT
+137 AKDAT
-150 CKTEGNIPYYL
+150 CKEQGNIPYVI
-161 CKNCNKKFVDEAMT
+161 CDVCGNMWRDMT
-175 DEVPFGAVTII
+175 LKDQITVVNTPIDTSKHKYVPVAEKEETCTEDGNAAYSKCLVCGQVIDAEGKETNLTAVTS
-186 CDPTNHEDLKL
+186 PKL
-197 VEAKAATCT
+197 GHKPVEVIAKAATCT
-206 KDGNEAYYHCDA
+206 ENGIKKHYKCARTGCGALFEDEAGTKPLTDKD
-218 CNKNFSDAAGRNEI
+218 
-232 RDLTSVKIS
+232 V
-241 ATGHKLV
+241 
-248 QVEGKDATCV
+248 
-258 HKGCWAHQ
+258 
-266 KCLECGQLFNKLGE
+266 
-280 PWSGTTEIE
+280 
-289 KDPTNHEKLENVEAK
+289 
-304 APTCTETGMTAGSKC
+304 
-319 SACGVVLKKQ
+319 
-329 EVIPALGHDLEH
+329 VIPATGHDLEH

-363 DKYFSDADGKNEIKQ
+363 DKYFSDKDATAEIRKE
-378 ADTVIPQL
+378 DTVIPQM
-386 KEEKHTLTIAV
+386 KEEKHTLTIV
-397 EKVDGVVPGEVQYA
+397 VSKVDGVVPGEVQYA

-422 KGETR
+422 KGETK

-439 KEWKINGASVSDLK
+439 KEWKINGDGASVSDLK
-453 KATTTVTMDDTDA
+453 KATTTVTMGDTNA
-466 TITAEFVKKTAPV
+466 TITAVFEKTTTPARY
-479 DTFKLTVE
+479 KLEIDRNNTKGSIE
-487 QVGDHG
+487 YRTWFGNKWSRWYTIEKNEYPLAIQGLQKGD
-493 TFKIRKKLDNG
+493 KI
-504 KWGNWWTAADDGYTS
+504 
-519 TEISNLKKGT
+519 
-529 SYQIKAVPG
+529 QIKA
-538 TNYEASWKV
+538 Y
-547 NNKTATVDNDIYTA
+547 
-561 TINKNDISV
+561 
-570 EITFTKI
+570 
-577 DTKNL
+577 
-582 KLSVDLDER
+582 
-591 HGKLKYYDD
+591 
-600 DEEKWVTYD
+600 
-609 DEYWTLSK
+609 
-617 GDKVEFKAVPDSGY
+617 PDSGCVATWMIDRVIETVKDNTYTVTIDDADVSVYVMFQKKISSDRELDLDISGWKHGEIKYRVNNGTKYTLKSSDYPFTLEEGDKITFYIDADSGYTAKWNLDKESKSYSDEFTVRY
-631 KAVWQLGSGS
+631 KDIDEDGS
-641 KTSATYYDV
+641 
-650 TYRDMDGK
+650 
-658 NRTLHVDFV
+658 TLHISFV
-667 KKSSSDVDDYPTL
+667 KKSTIVDNDYPTL

-695 TREYEDGDVISI
+695 TREYEHGDVISI

-846 GVVDGFDAHTFK
+846 GVVDGFDARTFK

-891 YTDADK
+891 YRDADK

>member
-19 SMFTVMAAAADPCT
+19 SMFTVMASADDP
-33 HPNMEDVAY
+33 EDLCMHVDEEFN
-42 KAPTCTTDG
+42 TT
-51 CYAHKHCPECGKD
+51 
-64 FDKLGEPFY
+64 F
-73 GTVVI
+73 TI
-78 EKDPDAHGNNLV
+78 
-90 PVKENPATC
+90 
-99 VAEGTQAYYHCN
+99 
-111 ACSKNFSDAA
+111 
-121 GNNEITDL
+121 
-129 ATVKIPAT
+129 
-137 GHDKEFHAAKDAT
+137 FHAAATAT
-150 CKTEGNIPYYL
+150 CFQEGHVAYYE
-161 CKNCNKKFVDEAMT
+161 CKMCPAEAIYDESSGKFVVQT
-175 DEVPFGAVTII
+175 NGVTKAK
-186 CDPTNHEDLKL
+186 DPTNHGGKLPKTPAQEPTCGASGNYEYYYCSGCNKYFKDEDGKNPFNGDVVRPATGKHTLEP
-197 VEAKAATCT
+197 VAAKDPTCT
-206 KDGNEAYYHCDA
+206 KDGYEAYWVCSG
-218 CNKNFSDAAGRNEI
+218 CKQKFSDAEG
-232 RDLTSVKIS
+232 KIKIDAPKVIE
-241 ATGHKLV
+241 ATGHKIV
-248 QVEGKDATCV
+248 PVRGNPATCTD
-258 HKGCWAHQ
+258 KGVKDHY
-266 KCLECGQLFNKLGE
+266 ECARTGCGALFE
-280 PWSGTTEIE
+280 DEAGTKPLTDKDVEI
-289 KDPTNHEKLENVEAK
+289 
-304 APTCTETGMTAGSKC
+304 
-319 SACGVVLKKQ
+319 SAT
-329 EVIPALGHDLEH
+329 GHDLEH

-363 DKYFSDADGKNEIKQ
+363 DKYFSDKDATAEIQKE
-378 ADTVIPQL
+378 DTVIPQL
-386 KEEKHTLTIAV
+386 KEEKHTLMVAV
-397 EKVDGVVPGEVQYA
+397 EKVDSAVPGVVQYA
-411 GKPYEMLEGLQ
+411 GADCKKLEGLE
-422 KGETR
+422 KGDTR
-427 ELTAVAKSGYQF
+427 ELTAVANPGYQF
-439 KEWKINGASVSDLK
+439 KEWKIDGASAPDLNT
-453 KATTTVTMDDTDA
+453 ATTTVTMGDTDA
-466 TITAEFVKKTAPV
+466 TIIAVFEKTTTPAKY
-479 DTFKLTVE
+479 KLEIDRNNTKGSIE
-487 QVGDHG
+487 YRTWFGNKWSGWYTIEKNEYPLAIQGLQKGD
-493 TFKIRKKLDNG
+493 KI
-504 KWGNWWTAADDGYTS
+504 
-519 TEISNLKKGT
+519 
-529 SYQIKAVPG
+529 QIKALPNSGYVATWMIDRVFETVKDNTYTVTIDDADVSVYVMFQKKISSDRELDLDISG
-538 TNYEASWKV
+538 WKHGEIKYRV
-547 NNKTATVDNDIYTA
+547 NNGTKYTLKSSDYPFTLEEGDKITFYIDADSDYTA
-561 TINKNDISV
+561 KWNLDKESKSYSDEFTIRYKDI
-570 EITFTKI
+570 
-577 DTKNL
+577 
-582 KLSVDLDER
+582 DE
-591 HGKLKYYDD
+591 D
-600 DEEKWVTYD
+600 
-609 DEYWTLSK
+609 
-617 GDKVEFKAVPDSGY
+617 
-631 KAVWQLGSGS
+631 GS
-641 KTSATYYDV
+641 
-650 TYRDMDGK
+650 
-658 NRTLHVDFV
+658 TLHISFV
-667 KKSSSDVDDYPTL
+667 KKSTIVDNDYPTL

-742 MGANDAKLYV
+742 MGSKDAKLYV

-846 GVVDGFDAHTFK
+846 GVVDGFDAYTFK

-891 YTDADK
+891 YRDADK

>member
-1 MKTSKRLL
+1 
-9 SILLMLTMLL
+9 MLTMLL
-19 SMFTVMAAAADPCT
+19 SMFTVMASASAEPCEGMHSEADV
-33 HPNMEDVAY
+33 EA
-42 KAPTCTTDG
+42 
-51 CYAHKHCPECGKD
+51 
-64 FDKLGEPFY
+64 
-73 GTVVI
+73 GTAKEYP
-78 EKDPDAHGNNLV
+78 EKDATCKEGATPKYWECLKCHEFFWFEADGKCRTSATAPAATGTPDA
-90 PVKENPATC
+90 
-99 VAEGTQAYYHCN
+99 
-111 ACSKNFSDAA
+111 SKHQLR
-121 GNNEITDL
+121 E
-129 ATVKIPAT
+129 V
-137 GHDKEFHAAKDAT
+137 AAKDAT
-150 CKTEGNIPYYL
+150 CKEQGNIAY
-161 CKNCNKKFVDEAMT
+161 V
-175 DEVPFGAVTII
+175 I
-186 CDPTNHEDLKL
+186 CDLCGKMWRDMTLKDQLDVVNTPIDTSKHKLDKVDAKDPTCTEDGY
-197 VEAKAATCT
+197 EAYWKCSVCGQLFSDDKGTKKIDTPVKRNKTGHAPMLMAGNAATCT
-206 KDGNEAYYHCDA
+206 KEGWQPYYVCKT
-218 CNKNFSDAAGRNEI
+218 CQKEF
-232 RDLTSVKIS
+232 
-241 ATGHKLV
+241 
-248 QVEGKDATCV
+248 KDADCTQEITDPSW
-258 HKGCWAHQ
+258 KTIPKIQHQ
-266 KCLECGQLFNKLGE
+266 L
-280 PWSGTTEIE
+280 TRTDE
-289 KDPTNHEKLENVEAK
+289 KPA
-304 APTCTETGMTAGSKC
+304 TCTENGTKAYWTCSVCGMKFSD
-319 SACGVVLKKQ
+319 Q
-329 EVIPALGHDLEH
+329 EGTKPIQSPETISALGHDLEH

-363 DKYFSDADGKNEIKQ
+363 DKYFADEACTNEITKAQ
-378 ADTVIPQL
+378 TVIPKLVEEEEHVLTFSIGKNGKLAYADDGFEITSGRTKAL
-386 KEEKHTLTIAV
+386 KSDDKALELVATADKNH
-397 EKVDGVVPGEVQYA
+397 KVVWQ
-411 GKPYEMLEGLQ
+411 
-422 KGETR
+422 
-427 ELTAVAKSGYQF
+427 
-439 KEWKINGASVSDLK
+439 
-453 KATTTVTMDDTDA
+453 
-466 TITAEFVKKTAPV
+466 
-479 DTFKLTVE
+479 
-487 QVGDHG
+487 
-493 TFKIRKKLDNG
+493 LDNG
-504 KWGNWWTAADDGYTS
+504 KKHYEGSTAKIT
-519 TEISNLKKGT
+519 ISYKDLNVKSELK
-529 SYQIKAVPG
+529 VWF
-538 TNYEASWKV
+538 E
-547 NNKTATVDNDIYTA
+547 
-561 TINKNDISV
+561 
-570 EITFTKI
+570 EITTE
-577 DTKNL
+577 L
-582 KLSVDLDER
+582 DLTIKVSGFDKGDIEYKYNG
-591 HGKLKYYDD
+591 GKVTDLEKREKTWSLDD
-600 DEEKWVTYD
+600 K
-609 DEYWTLSK
+609 DEYVKFWLYPKT
-617 GDKVEFKAVPDSGY
+617 GY
-631 KAVWQLGSGS
+631 KAVVQLN
-641 KTSATYYDV
+641 
-650 TYRDMDGK
+650 DGK
-658 NRTLHVDFV
+658 KYTYSYNESLTIDYDDLDGEDGTLYVSFV

-695 TREYEDGDVISI
+695 TREYEHGDVISI

-846 GVVDGFDAHTFK
+846 GVVDGFDARTFK

-891 YTDADK
+891 YRDADK

>member
-19 SMFTVMAAAADPCT
+19 SMFTVMASASAEPCEGMHSEADV
-33 HPNMEDVAY
+33 EA
-42 KAPTCTTDG
+42 
-51 CYAHKHCPECGKD
+51 
-64 FDKLGEPFY
+64 
-73 GTVVI
+73 GTAKEYP
-78 EKDPDAHGNNLV
+78 EKDATCKEGATPKYWECLKCHEFFWFEADGKCRTSATAPAATGTPDA
-90 PVKENPATC
+90 
-99 VAEGTQAYYHCN
+99 
-111 ACSKNFSDAA
+111 SKHQLR
-121 GNNEITDL
+121 E
-129 ATVKIPAT
+129 V
-137 GHDKEFHAAKDAT
+137 AAKDAT
-150 CKTEGNIPYYL
+150 CKEQGNIAY
-161 CKNCNKKFVDEAMT
+161 V
-175 DEVPFGAVTII
+175 I
-186 CDPTNHEDLKL
+186 CDLCGKMWRDMTLKDQL
-197 VEAKAATCT
+197 DVVNTPI
-206 KDGNEAYYHCDA
+206 D
-218 CNKNFSDAAGRNEI
+218 
-232 RDLTSVKIS
+232 TSK
-241 ATGHKLV
+241 HKLDKV
-248 QVEGKDATCV
+248 DAKD
-258 HKGCWAHQ
+258 
-266 KCLECGQLFNKLGE
+266 
-280 PWSGTTEIE
+280 
-289 KDPTNHEKLENVEAK
+289 
-304 APTCTETGMTAGSKC
+304 PTCTEDGYEAYWKC
-319 SACGVVLKKQ
+319 SVCGMKFSDQ
-329 EVIPALGHDLEH
+329 EGTKPIQSPETISALGHDLEH

-363 DKYFSDADGKNEIKQ
+363 DKYFADEACTNEITKAQ
-378 ADTVIPQL
+378 TVIPKLVEEEEHVLTFSIGKNGKLAYADDGFEITSGRTKAL
-386 KEEKHTLTIAV
+386 KSDDKALELVATADKNH
-397 EKVDGVVPGEVQYA
+397 KVVWQ
-411 GKPYEMLEGLQ
+411 
-422 KGETR
+422 
-427 ELTAVAKSGYQF
+427 
-439 KEWKINGASVSDLK
+439 
-453 KATTTVTMDDTDA
+453 
-466 TITAEFVKKTAPV
+466 
-479 DTFKLTVE
+479 
-487 QVGDHG
+487 
-493 TFKIRKKLDNG
+493 LDNG
-504 KWGNWWTAADDGYTS
+504 KKHYEGSTAKIT
-519 TEISNLKKGT
+519 ISYKDLNVKSELK
-529 SYQIKAVPG
+529 VWF
-538 TNYEASWKV
+538 E
-547 NNKTATVDNDIYTA
+547 
-561 TINKNDISV
+561 
-570 EITFTKI
+570 EITTE
-577 DTKNL
+577 L
-582 KLSVDLDER
+582 DLTIKVSGFDKGDIEYKYNG
-591 HGKLKYYDD
+591 GKVTDLEKREKTWSLDD
-600 DEEKWVTYD
+600 K
-609 DEYWTLSK
+609 DEYVKFWLYPKT
-617 GDKVEFKAVPDSGY
+617 GY
-631 KAVWQLGSGS
+631 KAVVQLN
-641 KTSATYYDV
+641 
-650 TYRDMDGK
+650 DGK
-658 NRTLHVDFV
+658 KYTYSYNESLTIDYDDLDGEDGTLYVSFV

-695 TREYEDGDVISI
+695 TREYEHGDVISI

-846 GVVDGFDAHTFK
+846 GVVDGFDARTFK

-891 YTDADK
+891 YRDADK

>member
-19 SMFTVMAAAADPCT
+19 SMFTVMASADDP
-33 HPNMEDVAY
+33 EDLCMHVDEEFN
-42 KAPTCTTDG
+42 TT
-51 CYAHKHCPECGKD
+51 
-64 FDKLGEPFY
+64 F
-73 GTVVI
+73 TI
-78 EKDPDAHGNNLV
+78 
-90 PVKENPATC
+90 
-99 VAEGTQAYYHCN
+99 
-111 ACSKNFSDAA
+111 
-121 GNNEITDL
+121 
-129 ATVKIPAT
+129 
-137 GHDKEFHAAKDAT
+137 FHAAATAT
-150 CKTEGNIPYYL
+150 CFQEGHVAYYE
-161 CKNCNKKFVDEAMT
+161 CKMCPAEAIYDEPSGKFVVQT
-175 DEVPFGAVTII
+175 NGVTKAK
-186 CDPTNHEDLKL
+186 DPTNHGGKLPKTPAQEPTCGASGNYEYYYCSGCNKYFKDEDGKNPFNGDVVRPATGKHTLEP
-197 VEAKAATCT
+197 VAAKDPTCT
-206 KDGNEAYYHCDA
+206 KDGYEAYWVCSG
-218 CNKNFSDAAGRNEI
+218 CKQKFSDAEG
-232 RDLTSVKIS
+232 KIKIDAPKVIE
-241 ATGHKLV
+241 ATGHKIV
-248 QVEGKDATCV
+248 PVRGNPATCTD
-258 HKGCWAHQ
+258 KGVKDHY
-266 KCLECGQLFNKLGE
+266 ECARTGCGALFE
-280 PWSGTTEIE
+280 DEAGTKPLTDKDVEI
-289 KDPTNHEKLENVEAK
+289 
-304 APTCTETGMTAGSKC
+304 
-319 SACGVVLKKQ
+319 SAT
-329 EVIPALGHDLEH
+329 GHDLEH

-363 DKYFSDADGKNEIKQ
+363 DKYFSDKDATAEIRKE
-378 ADTVIPQL
+378 DTVIPQL

-397 EKVDGVVPGEVQYA
+397 EKVNGAVPGEVQYA

-439 KEWKINGASVSDLK
+439 KEWKINGASVSDSK
-453 KATTTVTMDDTDA
+453 KATTTVTMDDTAA
-466 TITAEFVKKTAPV
+466 TITAVFEKTATPARY
-479 DTFKLTVE
+479 KLEIDRNNTKGSIE
-487 QVGDHG
+487 YRTWFGNKWSCWYTIEKNEYPLAIQGLQKGD
-493 TFKIRKKLDNG
+493 KI
-504 KWGNWWTAADDGYTS
+504 
-519 TEISNLKKGT
+519 
-529 SYQIKAVPG
+529 QIKA
-538 TNYEASWKV
+538 Y
-547 NNKTATVDNDIYTA
+547 
-561 TINKNDISV
+561 
-570 EITFTKI
+570 
-577 DTKNL
+577 
-582 KLSVDLDER
+582 
-591 HGKLKYYDD
+591 
-600 DEEKWVTYD
+600 
-609 DEYWTLSK
+609 
-617 GDKVEFKAVPDSGY
+617 PDSGCVATWMIDRVIETVKDNTYTVTIDDADVSVYVMFQKKISSDRELDLDISGWKHGEIKYRVNNGTKYTLKSSDYPFTLEEGDKITFYIDADSGYTAKWNLDKESKSYSDEFTVRY
-631 KAVWQLGSGS
+631 KDIDEDGS
-641 KTSATYYDV
+641 
-650 TYRDMDGK
+650 
-658 NRTLHVDFV
+658 TLHISFV
-667 KKSSSDVDDYPTL
+667 KKSTIVDNDYPTL

-695 TREYEDGDVISI
+695 TREYEHGDVISI

-846 GVVDGFDAHTFK
+846 GVVDGFDARTFK

-891 YTDADK
+891 YRDADK

>member
-19 SMFTVMAAAADPCT
+19 SMFTVMASAAAAPCDGL
-33 HPNMEDVAY
+33 HGEADVEAGTAKEY
-42 KAPTCTTDG
+42 PKRDATCKEGATPEYWECLKCGEYFWFDGNGKCTTSPT
-51 CYAHKHCPECGKD
+51 APAATGK
-64 FDKLGEPFY
+64 
-73 GTVVI
+73 
-78 EKDPDAHGNNLV
+78 PDATKHQLREV
-90 PVKENPATC
+90 
-99 VAEGTQAYYHCN
+99 
-111 ACSKNFSDAA
+111 
-121 GNNEITDL
+121 
-129 ATVKIPAT
+129 
-137 GHDKEFHAAKDAT
+137 AAKDAT
-150 CKTEGNIPYYL
+150 CKEQGNIAY
-161 CKNCNKKFVDEAMT
+161 V
-175 DEVPFGAVTII
+175 I
-186 CDPTNHEDLKL
+186 CDLCGKMWRDMTLKDQLDVVNTPIDTSKHKLDKVDAKDPTCTEDGY
-197 VEAKAATCT
+197 EAYWKCSVCGQLFSDDKGTKKIDTPVKRNKTGHAPMLMAGNAATCT
-206 KDGNEAYYHCDA
+206 KEGWQPYYVCKT
-218 CNKNFSDAAGRNEI
+218 CQKEF
-232 RDLTSVKIS
+232 
-241 ATGHKLV
+241 
-248 QVEGKDATCV
+248 KDADCTQEITDPSW
-258 HKGCWAHQ
+258 KTIPKIQHQ
-266 KCLECGQLFNKLGE
+266 L
-280 PWSGTTEIE
+280 TRTDE
-289 KDPTNHEKLENVEAK
+289 KPA
-304 APTCTETGMTAGSKC
+304 TCTENGTKAYWTCSVCGMKFSD
-319 SACGVVLKKQ
+319 Q
-329 EVIPALGHDLEH
+329 EGTKPIQSPETISALGHDLEH

-363 DKYFSDADGKNEIKQ
+363 DKYFSDKDGTTEIQKE
-378 ADTVIPQL
+378 DTVIPQL
-386 KEEKHTLTIAV
+386 KEEKHVLTINV
-397 EKVDGVVPGEVQYA
+397 PKVDNKVA
-411 GKPYEMLEGLQ
+411 GTVTYEGAELPKLEGLQ
-422 KGETR
+422 NGDTR
-427 ELTAVAKSGYQF
+427 TLVAEAKDGYEF
-439 KEWKINGASVSDLK
+439 LKWEVTGATVSSDTNT
-453 KATTTVTMDDTDA
+453 TTTVKMGDTDA
-466 TITAEFVKKTAPV
+466 TITAKFVKKTAPV

-504 KWGNWWTAADDGYTS
+504 KWGDWWTAADDDSTS
-519 TEISNLKKGT
+519 IEISNLKKGT

-650 TYRDMDGK
+650 TYRDMDGEDG
-658 NRTLHVDFV
+658 TLYVSFV

-707 KKNDKMTFKAKADKG
+707 KKNDKMTFKAKTDKG

-729 KGDTYVGD
+729 KGESYVGD
-737 EYTVK
+737 EFTVK
-742 MGANDAKLYV
+742 MGSKDAKLYV

-891 YTDADK
+891 YRDADK

>member
-1 MKTSKRLL
+1 
-9 SILLMLTMLL
+9 MLTMLV
-19 SMFTVMAAAADPCT
+19 SMFTVMASAETVESCT
-33 HPNMEDVAY
+33 HEDEVGKTTYTYHEAEE
-42 KAPTCTTDG
+42 ATCT
-51 CYAHKHCPECGKD
+51 
-64 FDKLGEPFY
+64 
-73 GTVVI
+73 
-78 EKDPDAHGNNLV
+78 
-90 PVKENPATC
+90 KEGHN
-99 VAEGTQAYYHCN
+99 EYWL
-111 ACSKNFSDAA
+111 CSKCGAVAIYNASLERYEVQPN
-121 GNNEITDL
+121 GIP
-129 ATVKIPAT
+129 KIAIDPT
-137 GHDKEFHAAKDAT
+137 KHQLRQVAAKDAT
-150 CKTEGNIPYYL
+150 CKEPGNIAYVVCDL
-161 CKNCNKKFVDEAMT
+161 CGKMWRDMTLKDQLDVINTPIDTSKHKLDKVDAK
-175 DEVPFGAVTII
+175 
-186 CDPTNHEDLKL
+186 DPTCTEDGY
-197 VEAKAATCT
+197 EAYWKCSVCGQLFSDDKGTKKIDTPVKRNKTGHAPMLMAGNAATCT
-206 KDGNEAYYHCDA
+206 KEGWQPYYVCKT
-218 CNKNFSDAAGRNEI
+218 CQKEF
-232 RDLTSVKIS
+232 
-241 ATGHKLV
+241 
-248 QVEGKDATCV
+248 KDADCTQEITDPSW
-258 HKGCWAHQ
+258 KTIPKIQHQ
-266 KCLECGQLFNKLGE
+266 L
-280 PWSGTTEIE
+280 TRTDE
-289 KDPTNHEKLENVEAK
+289 KPA
-304 APTCTETGMTAGSKC
+304 TCTENGTKAYWICSVCGMKFSD
-319 SACGVVLKKQ
+319 Q
-329 EVIPALGHDLEH
+329 EGTKPIQSPETISALGHDLEH

-363 DKYFSDADGKNEIKQ
+363 DKYFADEACTNEITKAQ
-378 ADTVIPQL
+378 TVIPKLVEEEEHVLTFSIGKNGKLAYADDGFEITSGRTKAL
-386 KEEKHTLTIAV
+386 KSDDKALELVATADKNH
-397 EKVDGVVPGEVQYA
+397 KVVWQ
-411 GKPYEMLEGLQ
+411 
-422 KGETR
+422 
-427 ELTAVAKSGYQF
+427 
-439 KEWKINGASVSDLK
+439 
-453 KATTTVTMDDTDA
+453 
-466 TITAEFVKKTAPV
+466 
-479 DTFKLTVE
+479 
-487 QVGDHG
+487 
-493 TFKIRKKLDNG
+493 LDNG
-504 KWGNWWTAADDGYTS
+504 KKHYEGSTAKIT
-519 TEISNLKKGT
+519 ISYKDLNVKSELK
-529 SYQIKAVPG
+529 VWF
-538 TNYEASWKV
+538 E
-547 NNKTATVDNDIYTA
+547 
-561 TINKNDISV
+561 
-570 EITFTKI
+570 EITTE
-577 DTKNL
+577 L
-582 KLSVDLDER
+582 DLTIKVSGFDKGDIEYKYNG
-591 HGKLKYYDD
+591 GKVTDLEKREKTWSLDD
-600 DEEKWVTYD
+600 K
-609 DEYWTLSK
+609 DEYVKFWLYPKT
-617 GDKVEFKAVPDSGY
+617 GY
-631 KAVWQLGSGS
+631 KAVVQLN
-641 KTSATYYDV
+641 
-650 TYRDMDGK
+650 DGK
-658 NRTLHVDFV
+658 KYTYSYNESLTIDYDDLDGEDGTLYVSFV

-695 TREYEDGDVISI
+695 TREYEHGDVISI

-846 GVVDGFDAHTFK
+846 GVVDGFDARTFK

-891 YTDADK
+891 YRDADK

>member
-1 MKTSKRLL
+1 
-9 SILLMLTMLL
+9 MLTMLL
-19 SMFTVMAAAADPCT
+19 SMFTVMASADDP
-33 HPNMEDVAY
+33 EDLCMHVDEEFN
-42 KAPTCTTDG
+42 TT
-51 CYAHKHCPECGKD
+51 
-64 FDKLGEPFY
+64 F
-73 GTVVI
+73 TI
-78 EKDPDAHGNNLV
+78 
-90 PVKENPATC
+90 
-99 VAEGTQAYYHCN
+99 
-111 ACSKNFSDAA
+111 
-121 GNNEITDL
+121 
-129 ATVKIPAT
+129 
-137 GHDKEFHAAKDAT
+137 FHAAATAT
-150 CKTEGNIPYYL
+150 CFQEGHVAYYE
-161 CKNCNKKFVDEAMT
+161 CKMCPAEAIYDESSGKFVVQT
-175 DEVPFGAVTII
+175 NGVTKAK
-186 CDPTNHEDLKL
+186 DPTNHGGKLPKTPAQEPTCGASGNYEYYYCSGCNKYFKDEDGKNPFNGDVVRPATGKHTLEP
-197 VEAKAATCT
+197 VAAKDPTCT
-206 KDGNEAYYHCDA
+206 KDGYEAYWVCSG
-218 CNKNFSDAAGRNEI
+218 CKQKFSDAEG
-232 RDLTSVKIS
+232 KIKIDAPKVIE
-241 ATGHKLV
+241 ATGHKIV
-248 QVEGKDATCV
+248 PVRGNPATCTD
-258 HKGCWAHQ
+258 KGVKDHY
-266 KCLECGQLFNKLGE
+266 ECARTGCGALFE
-280 PWSGTTEIE
+280 DEAGTKPLTDKDVEI
-289 KDPTNHEKLENVEAK
+289 
-304 APTCTETGMTAGSKC
+304 
-319 SACGVVLKKQ
+319 SAT
-329 EVIPALGHDLEH
+329 GHDLEH

-363 DKYFSDADGKNEIKQ
+363 DKYFSDKDATAEIRKE
-378 ADTVIPQL
+378 DTVIPQL

-397 EKVDGVVPGEVQYA
+397 EKVNGAVPGEVQYA

-439 KEWKINGASVSDLK
+439 KEWKINGASVSDSK
-453 KATTTVTMDDTDA
+453 KATTTVTMDDTAA
-466 TITAEFVKKTAPV
+466 TITAVLEKTATPARY
-479 DTFKLTVE
+479 KLEIDRNNTKGSIE
-487 QVGDHG
+487 YRTWFGNKWSRWYTIEKNEYPLAIQGLQKGD
-493 TFKIRKKLDNG
+493 KI
-504 KWGNWWTAADDGYTS
+504 
-519 TEISNLKKGT
+519 
-529 SYQIKAVPG
+529 QIKA
-538 TNYEASWKV
+538 Y
-547 NNKTATVDNDIYTA
+547 
-561 TINKNDISV
+561 
-570 EITFTKI
+570 
-577 DTKNL
+577 
-582 KLSVDLDER
+582 
-591 HGKLKYYDD
+591 
-600 DEEKWVTYD
+600 
-609 DEYWTLSK
+609 
-617 GDKVEFKAVPDSGY
+617 PDSGCVATWMIDRVIETVKDNTYTVTIDDADVSVYVMFQKKISSDRELDLDISGWKHGEIKYRVNNGTKYTLKSSDYPFTLEEGDKITFYIDADSGYTAKWNLDKESKSYSDEFTVRY
-631 KAVWQLGSGS
+631 KDIDEDGS
-641 KTSATYYDV
+641 
-650 TYRDMDGK
+650 
-658 NRTLHVDFV
+658 TLHISFV
-667 KKSSSDVDDYPTL
+667 KKSTIVDNDYPTL

-695 TREYEDGDVISI
+695 TREYEHGDVISI

-846 GVVDGFDAHTFK
+846 GVVDGFDARTFK

-891 YTDADK
+891 YRDADK

>member
-9 SILLMLTMLL
+9 SILLMLTMLV
-19 SMFTVMAAAADPCT
+19 SMFTVMASAETVGSCT
-33 HPNMEDVAY
+33 HEDEVGKTTYTYHEAEE
-42 KAPTCTTDG
+42 ATCT
-51 CYAHKHCPECGKD
+51 
-64 FDKLGEPFY
+64 
-73 GTVVI
+73 
-78 EKDPDAHGNNLV
+78 
-90 PVKENPATC
+90 KEGHN
-99 VAEGTQAYYHCN
+99 EYWL
-111 ACSKNFSDAA
+111 CSKCGAVAIYNASLERYEVQPN
-121 GNNEITDL
+121 GIP
-129 ATVKIPAT
+129 KIAIDPT
-137 GHDKEFHAAKDAT
+137 KHQLRQVAAKDAT
-150 CKTEGNIPYYL
+150 CKEPGNIAYVVCDL
-161 CKNCNKKFVDEAMT
+161 CGKMWRDMTLKDQLDVVNTPIDTSKHKLDKVDAKDPTCTEDGNVAYSQCSVCGKVIDAEGKET
-175 DEVPFGAVTII
+175 NLTAVTS
-186 CDPTNHEDLKL
+186 PKL
-197 VEAKAATCT
+197 GHKPVEVIAKAATCT
-206 KDGNEAYYHCDA
+206 ENGIKKHYKCARTGCGALFEDEAGTKPLTDKD
-218 CNKNFSDAAGRNEI
+218 
-232 RDLTSVKIS
+232 V
-241 ATGHKLV
+241 
-248 QVEGKDATCV
+248 
-258 HKGCWAHQ
+258 
-266 KCLECGQLFNKLGE
+266 
-280 PWSGTTEIE
+280 
-289 KDPTNHEKLENVEAK
+289 
-304 APTCTETGMTAGSKC
+304 
-319 SACGVVLKKQ
+319 
-329 EVIPALGHDLEH
+329 VIPATGHDLEH

-363 DKYFSDADGKNEIKQ
+363 DKYFSDKDATAEIRKE
-378 ADTVIPQL
+378 DTVIPQL
-386 KEEKHTLTIAV
+386 KEEKHTLTIV
-397 EKVDGVVPGEVQYA
+397 VSKVDGVVPGEVQYA

-422 KGETR
+422 KGETK

-439 KEWKINGASVSDLK
+439 KEWKINGDGASVSDLK
-453 KATTTVTMDDTDA
+453 KATTTVTMGDTNA
-466 TITAEFVKKTAPV
+466 TITAVFEKTTTPARY
-479 DTFKLTVE
+479 KLEIDRNNTKGSIE
-487 QVGDHG
+487 YRTWFGNKWSRWYTIEKNEYPLAIQGLQKGD
-493 TFKIRKKLDNG
+493 KI
-504 KWGNWWTAADDGYTS
+504 
-519 TEISNLKKGT
+519 
-529 SYQIKAVPG
+529 QIKAYPDSGCV
-538 TNYEASWKV
+538 
-547 NNKTATVDNDIYTA
+547 ATWMIDRVFETVKDNTYTV
-561 TINKNDISV
+561 TIDDADISV
-570 EITFTKI
+570 YVMFQKKVNSDRELDLDISGWKHGEIKYRVNNGTKYTLKSSDYPFTLEEGDKITFYI
-577 DTKNL
+577 DADSDYTAKWNL
-582 KLSVDLDER
+582 DKESKSYSDEFTVR
-591 HGKLKYYDD
+591 YKDI
-600 DEEKWVTYD
+600 DED
-609 DEYWTLSK
+609 
-617 GDKVEFKAVPDSGY
+617 
-631 KAVWQLGSGS
+631 GS
-641 KTSATYYDV
+641 
-650 TYRDMDGK
+650 
-658 NRTLHVDFV
+658 TLHISFV
-667 KKSSSDVDDYPTL
+667 KKSTIVDNDYPTL

-729 KGDTYVGD
+729 KGESYVGD
-737 EYTVK
+737 EFTVK
-742 MGANDAKLYV
+742 MGSKDAKLYV

-891 YTDADK
+891 YRDADK

>member
-33 HPNMEDVAY
+33 H
-42 KAPTCTTDG
+42 
-51 CYAHKHCPECGKD
+51 
-64 FDKLGEPFY
+64 
-73 GTVVI
+73 
-78 EKDPDAHGNNLV
+78 
-90 PVKENPATC
+90 EN
-99 VAEGTQAYYHCN
+99 
-111 ACSKNFSDAA
+111 
-121 GNNEITDL
+121 
-129 ATVKIPAT
+129 
-137 GHDKEFHAAKDAT
+137 KEFHAAKDAT
-150 CKTEGNIPYYL
+150 CKTKGNIQYYL
-161 CKNCNKKFVDEAMT
+161 CKDCGKKFLNEAMT
-175 DEVPFGAVTII
+175 DEVPFGAVTIS
-186 CDPTNHEDLKL
+186 CDPSNHENWQQF
-197 VEAKAATCT
+197 EAKAPTCK
-206 KDGNEAYYHCDA
+206 KDGNKAYSHCSA
-218 CNKNFSDAAGRNEI
+218 CNMYYDAAGNETTLEAVTLKANDKAHI
-232 RDLTSVKIS
+232 LVK
-241 ATGHKLV
+241 V
-248 QVEGKDATCV
+248 NGKDATRA
-258 HKGCWAHQ
+258 HEGCWEHQ
-266 KCLECGQLFNKLGE
+266 QCSECGQLFNKLGE

-304 APTCTETGMTAGSKC
+304 APTCTETGLTAGSKC

-352 GNIEYWHCKRC
+352 GNIEYWQCKRC

-397 EKVDGVVPGEVQYA
+397 EKVNGAVPGEVQYA

-439 KEWKINGASVSDLK
+439 KEWKINGDGASVSDLK
-453 KATTTVTMDDTDA
+453 KATTTVTMGDTDA
-466 TITAEFVKKTAPV
+466 TITAVFE
-479 DTFKLTVE
+479 
-487 QVGDHG
+487 
-493 TFKIRKKLDNG
+493 
-504 KWGNWWTAADDGYTS
+504 
-519 TEISNLKKGT
+519 
-529 SYQIKAVPG
+529 
-538 TNYEASWKV
+538 
-547 NNKTATVDNDIYTA
+547 KTATPAEY
-561 TINKNDISV
+561 KL
-570 EITFTKI
+570 KI
-577 DTKNL
+577 DRNNTKGSISFRTKTGNRWGSWTTIKAKDYPYAIKDL
-582 KLSVDLDER
+582 KT
-591 HGKLKYYDD
+591 G
-600 DEEKWVTYD
+600 T
-609 DEYWTLSK
+609 
-617 GDKVEFKAVPDSGY
+617 KVQIQATPDSGY
-631 KAVWQLGSGS
+631 VATWMIDRVFETVKDNTYTVTIDDADISVYVMFQKKVSSDRELDLDISGWKHGEIKYRVNNGTKYTLKSSDYPFTLEEGDKITFYIDADSDYTAKWNLDKDSKSYSDEFTVRYKDIDEDGS
-641 KTSATYYDV
+641 
-650 TYRDMDGK
+650 
-658 NRTLHVDFV
+658 TLHISFV
-667 KKSSSDVDDYPTL
+667 KKSTVIDNDYPTL

-742 MGANDAKLYV
+742 MGSKDAKLYV

-846 GVVDGFDAHTFK
+846 GVVDGFDARTFK

-891 YTDADK
+891 YKDADK